1 MIVRGLLNKTR
12 KTERG
17 ASRFRT
23 APAVRAAP
31 FALLMLLMAPIPD
44 VLGQAPQT
52 TKSAPDLAGVY
63 QIASSGTVLP
73 GGLKNAGSPADLALL
88 PAAAQ
93 QMKSVDRKQDPA
105 KVCAPVGPFRMM
117 AWEENKIELIPARGT
132 IVMLFEDLSHGVL
145 RTIYLNRGHTEKF
158 EANWMGDSVGRWEGD
173 TLVVDTVG
181 FNDKTWLNSA
191 GAQHSDAL
199 HLVERIRP
207 VLDGKYLEYKMT
219 VEDPKTL
226 TKPYTYTRYYE
237 KLKTEIQENMCQDE
251 Q

>member
-1 MIVRGLLNKTR
+1 MR
-12 KTERG
+12 KEPRKYVSGMTARVLFPILIASMHG
-17 ASRFRT
+17 AGAQAGQVT
-23 APAVRAAP
+23 KDAPE
-31 FALLMLLMAPIPD
+31 
-44 VLGQAPQT
+44 
-52 TKSAPDLAGVY
+52 LAGVY
-63 QIASSGTVLP
+63 RIIASGTTLP
-73 GGLKNAGSPADLALL
+73 GGLKNAGSPADLVLL

-93 QMKSVDRKQDPA
+93 QIKSVDLKQDPA
-105 KVCAPVGPFRMM
+105 KLCSPVGPFRMM
-117 AWEENKIELIPARGT
+117 AWEQNKIELIPARGT